1 MMSIFDRIIAA
12 IEAWDE
18 WLLARKAERRAAKRC
33 RLEEWKERKLRTVT
47 EGEWL

>member
-18 WLLARKAERRAAKRC
+18 WRLTRKAERRAAKRH
-33 RLEEWKERKLRTVT
+33 RLEEWKERKLRVIT
-47 EGEWL
+47 EGEWI